1 MWQRRRSDLGKA
13 CEMTAFFVTIAT
25 TVAIY
30 LLFAG
35 FGRWGVQ
42 TSWAI
47 TLNYFVAAGLG
58 WTLAGGVP
66 AMGDAL
72 TAPWIWPLAALGL
85 AFYPLF
91 RLTAKCSQE
100 LGVSVATVATKLSM
114 AIPVLVF
121 ALLDG
126 WSGLGLG
133 QWLGLALA
141 FPAVWLSAMDGDA
154 QTKDQGRW
162 GMAWMPVVMF
172 LGSGTID
179 TMFGWF
185 TDDPSME
192 APGMQMAFASVPF
205 TLGGV
210 VGLLDQF
217 RSSTPHP
224 KRKDILAG
232 MMLGVV
238 NFGSLYFLLR
248 VFNGDLFQRSMVVP
262 MLNLSVIVLATLVS
276 VVAFKDIPGRKA
288 RWGVALAALA
298 IGAMMTF

>member
-1 MWQRRRSDLGKA
+1 
-13 CEMTAFFVTIAT
+13 MTAFFVTIAT

-72 TAPWIWPLAALGL
+72 TAPWIRPLAALGL

-217 RSSTPHP
+217 RSRTPHP
-224 KRKDILAG
+224 KRKDL
-232 MMLGVV
+232 
-238 NFGSLYFLLR
+238 SL
-248 VFNGDLFQRSMVVP
+248 
-262 MLNLSVIVLATLVS
+262 IH
-276 VVAFKDIPGRKA
+276 I
-288 RWGVALAALA
+288 
-298 IGAMMTF
+298 

>member
-1 MWQRRRSDLGKA
+1 
-13 CEMTAFFVTIAT
+13 MTAFFITIAT
-25 TVAIY
+25 TVTIY

-72 TAPWIWPLAALGL
+72 EAPWIGPLAALGL

-121 ALLDG
+121 ALHDG
-126 WSGLGLG
+126 WAGLGLG
-133 QWLGLALA
+133 QWLGLGLA
-141 FPAVWLSAMDGDA
+141 FPAVWLSAMDGTPTRPA
-154 QTKDQGRW
+154 GQGRLS
-162 GMAWMPVVMF
+162 MAWMPVVMF

-185 TDDPSME
+185 TDDPTMD

-205 TLGGV
+205 TLGGM
-210 VGLLDQF
+210 VGLLDQW
-217 RSSTPHP
+217 RSKAPGP
-224 KRKDILAG
+224 RRKDILAG
-232 MMLGVV
+232 AALGVV
-238 NFGSLYFLLR
+238 NFGSLFFLLR
-248 VFNGDLFQRSMVVP
+248 VFDGGLLQRSMVVP
-262 MLNLSVIVLATLVS
+262 TLNLSVIVLATLVG
-276 VVAFKDIPGRKA
+276 VLAFKDIPGKKA

-298 IGAMMTF
+298 IGAMMAL

>member
-1 MWQRRRSDLGKA
+1 
-13 CEMTAFFVTIAT
+13 MTAFLITIAT
-25 TVAIY
+25 TVTIY

-47 TLNYFVAAGLG
+47 TLNYFVAAALG

-66 AMGDAL
+66 AMVDAL
-72 TAPWIWPLAALGL
+72 AAPWIWPLAALGL

-121 ALLDG
+121 ALQDG
-126 WSGLGLG
+126 WADLGLG
-133 QWLGLALA
+133 QWLGLTLA
-141 FPAVWLSAMDGDA
+141 FPAVWLSAMDGTA
-154 QTKDQGRW
+154 QPAGQSRLN
-162 GMAWMPVVMF
+162 MAWMPVVMF

-179 TMFGWF
+179 TMFGWY
-185 TDDPSME
+185 TSHPTMD

-210 VGLLDQF
+210 VGWMDQW
-217 RSSTPHP
+217 RSATPRP
-224 KRKDILAG
+224 RGKDILSG
-232 MMLGVV
+232 TVLGVV
-238 NFGSLYFLLR
+238 NFGSLFFLLQ
-248 VFNGDLFQRSMVVP
+248 VFDGGLVPRSMVVP
-262 MLNLSVIVLATLVS
+262 SLNLSVIVLATLVS
-276 VVAFKDIPGRKA
+276 VLAFKDVPGQKA

-298 IGAMMTF
+298 TGAMMAL